1 MVERILSGYTGDRH
15 ACPIKNIPL
24 VIEGN
29 EDNLNIFVVEESTFN
44 SDEVTNM
51 GGNAIATCTREEW
64 LTFNTNIFEIQRSTE
79 KLYLLLEESNS
90 GTNIKMKGINRDVQR
105 LPHALVH
112 RLRIHGG
119 EESSPNDGG
128 RGAVPYVSSFY
139 PNPKKLNIYGINTKW

>member
-1 MVERILSGYTGDRH
+1 MSYSINIVETQHS
-15 ACPIKNIPL
+15 
-24 VIEGN
+24 IEQ
-29 EDNLNIFVVEESTFN
+29 LN
-44 SDEVTNM
+44 
-51 GGNAIATCTREEW
+51 
-64 LTFNTNIFEIQRSTE
+64 
-79 KLYLLLEESNS
+79 LLLEESNS